1 MGCRTASART
11 ATTSLSGD
19 GCRTVRLTTQGYDRH
34 IPIFHCALGQRDLYF
49 GTTDIALIPDALAR
63 RAFAPV
69 YKVQSQIGSAS
80 RHSVSDK
87 GLASFHLE
95 AVAFPSDRAHLYK
108 RDQGAAISGDLGRA
122 LRSPL
127 SLSLQS
133 RSLPILELSLL
144 SNGNLT
150 SWQLG

>member
-1 MGCRTASART
+1 SART

-95 AVAFPSDRAHLYK
+95 AVAFHLIGLTFTSVT
-108 RDQGAAISGDLGRA
+108 RGGDLGRA
-122 LRSPL
+122 LRSSL

-133 RSLPILELSLL
+133 RSLPILEIVIASQ
-144 SNGNLT
+144 
-150 SWQLG
+150 WQFD